1 MNIIF
6 ITLTC
11 TDVKS
16 QQPALSRNC
25 LASPVKNTHTH
36 TEAHKVF
43 WLIPVGNCAR
53 MANGQ
58 REGHQELPPAERVTV
73 NSLST

>member
-1 MNIIF
+1 MNIMF

-16 QQPALSRNC
+16 QHPALSRNW
-25 LASPVKNTHTH
+25 LACPEHTH

-58 REGHQELPPAERVTV
+58 REGHQELPP
-73 NSLST
+73 LSA